1 MENTAQQQLSTEN
14 LKSAIS
20 EIKSLVADNCFPNNK
35 KLIEI
40 CRQNAIEL
48 IGVNNDSH
56 LIHEL
61 LETAVNLHLS
71 ESLEWSSLQNEK
83 EKLRVFKLL
92 TEMTVAMPPQS
103 WRSEEQTTYQQFS
116 TPVEIAFL
124 MAQML
129 RPGENESAL
138 EPSAG
143 TGNLAVWLKFAGC
156 RTVVNEISD
165 RRRNLLEIQGYAPH
179 KINAEFLNDLLPP
192 EIEPDCILMNPPFSS
207 SGGRINRT
215 DAKFGFRHL
224 RSALDRLKENGRLV
238 ALLGNSA
245 SLDTVQGRKFWSE
258 TADDYEVGCLVKIPG
273 KAFYKMGTTVG
284 TMVCYLR
291 KAGITKGRN
300 HYEKLENIRQLE
312 LKQLEDGLELA
323 SQLSSAI

>member
-1 MENTAQQQLSTEN
+1 MENTAQQQPSIEN

-20 EIKSLVADNCFPNNK
+20 EIKPLIADNCFPNNK
-35 KLIEI
+35 KLIGI

-48 IGVNNDSH
+48 IGGNNDSH

-71 ESLEWSSLQNEK
+71 ESLNPSSLQDEK
-83 EKLRVFKLL
+83 ENLRAFKLL
-92 TEMTVAMPPQS
+92 TEMTAAMPPQS
-103 WRSEEQTTYQQFS
+103 WRSKEQTIYQQFS
-116 TPVEIAFL
+116 TPAEIAFF

-129 RPGENESAL
+129 RPGKDELAL

-143 TGNLAVWLKFAGC
+143 TGNLAVWLKLAGC
-156 RTVVNEISD
+156 RTVVNEISV

-207 SGGRINRT
+207 SGGRTNQT
-215 DAKFGFRHL
+215 DVKFGFRHL
-224 RSALDRLKENGRLV
+224 RAAMGRLKENGRLV
-238 ALLGNSA
+238 ALLGASA

-258 TADDYEVGCLVKIPG
+258 IADDYKVICLVKIPG

-291 KAGITKGRN
+291 KAGTTKGRN
-300 HYEKLENIRQLE
+300 HYEKLENIGQLE
-312 LKQLEDGLELA
+312 LKKLEDGLELA
-323 SQLSSAI
+323 TQLSSAI

>member
-1 MENTAQQQLSTEN
+1 MENTAQPQPSIEN

-48 IGVNNDSH
+48 IGAHNDSH

-61 LETAVNLHLS
+61 LETAVNLQLS
-71 ESLEWSSLQNEK
+71 ESLNRLALQDEK
-83 EKLRVFKLL
+83 EKFRACKLL
-92 TEMTVAMPPQS
+92 TEMTAAMPPQS
-103 WRSEEQTTYQQFS
+103 WRSEEQIIYQQFS
-116 TPVEIAFL
+116 TPAEIAFL
-124 MAQML
+124 MTQML

-143 TGNLAVWLKFAGC
+143 TGNLAVWLKLAGC

-179 KINAEFLNDLLPP
+179 KINAEFLDDLLPP

-207 SGGRINRT
+207 SGGRIDRT

-224 RSALDRLKENGRLV
+224 RAALSRLKENGRLV

-258 TADDYEVGCLVKIPG
+258 VADDYEVVCLIKIPG
-273 KAFYKMGTTVG
+273 KAFYKMGST
-284 TMVCYLR
+284 LR
-291 KAGITKGRN
+291 
-300 HYEKLENIRQLE
+300 
-312 LKQLEDGLELA
+312 
-323 SQLSSAI
+323 

>member
-1 MENTAQQQLSTEN
+1 MENTAKPQPSIEN

-48 IGVNNDSH
+48 IGAHNDSH

-61 LETAVNLHLS
+61 LETAVNLYLS
-71 ESLEWSSLQNEK
+71 ESLNRLALQDEK
-83 EKLRVFKLL
+83 EKFRARKLL
-92 TEMTVAMPPQS
+92 TEMTAAMPPQS
-103 WRSEEQTTYQQFS
+103 WRSEEQIIYQQFS

-143 TGNLAVWLKFAGC
+143 TGNLAFWLKLAGC
-156 RTVVNEISD
+156 QTVVNEISD
-165 RRRNLLEIQGYAPH
+165 RRRNLLKIQGYAPH
-179 KINAEFLNDLLPP
+179 KINAEFLDDLLPP

-207 SGGRINRT
+207 SGGRINQT

-224 RSALDRLKENGRLV
+224 RSALCRLKQDGRLV
-238 ALLGNSA
+238 ALLGASA

-258 TADDYEVGCLVKIPG
+258 IADNYEVVCLVKISG
-273 KAFYKMGTTVG
+273 KAFYKMGTTVE
-284 TMVCYLR
+284 TTVCYVR
-291 KAGITKGRN
+291 KTGATKGRN
-300 HYEKLENIRQLE
+300 HCEKLENIRQLE
-312 LKQLEDGLELA
+312 LNKLEDGLELA
-323 SQLSSAI
+323 SQLPSAI